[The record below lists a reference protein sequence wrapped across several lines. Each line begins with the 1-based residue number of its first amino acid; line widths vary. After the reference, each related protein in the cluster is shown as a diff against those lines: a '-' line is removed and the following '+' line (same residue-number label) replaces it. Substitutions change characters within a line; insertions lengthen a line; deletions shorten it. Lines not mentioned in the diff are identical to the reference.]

1 MQAYQ
6 WPHDPDFSDAPA
18 FIRDAITARE
28 IRISDDYATVYTP
41 TDNATAKPGDYVI
54 QDDEGNLHVASAV
67 LFYAL
72 TGYAPPADPH
82 NAQVEGA
89 DAPVQ
94 QQDGAPYSSEPV
106 ATPPYSSS
114 VLARSANARAA
125 QADYDAQQG
134 QAKSAT
140 TRK

>member
-28 IRISDDYATVYTP
+28 IRLSDDYATVYTP
-41 TDNATAKPGDYVI
+41 TDNVTAKPGDYVI

-94 QQDGAPYSSEPV
+94 QQEPV
-106 ATPPYSSS
+106 ATPPYSSG

-134 QAKSAT
+134 QAKSET
-140 TRK
+140 IRK